1 MVSIH
6 LPFIWLIILDQGFS
20 TGVLQEFVE
29 HAVPDYL
36 CRGTDLF
43 FLRLSNKKMTTAN
56 TIAIAVTESKL
67 CLFFLSDWQKI
78 YFFGVLQN
86 FSS

>member
-43 FLRLSNKKMTTAN
+43 FLRLSNKKKIHEVVFALIVLFHDSKDLGAKTT
-56 TIAIAVTESKL
+56 TDKL
-67 CLFFLSDWQKI
+67 KFMFYK
-78 YFFGVLQN
+78 
-86 FSS
+86 